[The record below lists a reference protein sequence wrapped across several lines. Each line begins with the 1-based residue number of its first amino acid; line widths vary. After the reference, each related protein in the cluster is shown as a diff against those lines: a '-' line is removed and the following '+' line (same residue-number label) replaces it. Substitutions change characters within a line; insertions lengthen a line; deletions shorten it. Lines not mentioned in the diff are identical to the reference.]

1 VLHRSEHQRE
11 RHHHV
16 LTRLLQARLIP
27 FVRLA
32 RQCFAA
38 LLLCGLSAV
47 TVAQAIAASAD
58 ASPTSTD
65 ASAHVEAEFG
75 QSWERSTSP
84 LVRVSPDGALVQL
97 PGLSKLAGPV
107 SRLLVNG
114 SREWATSGPIQFSA
128 NAVTEVRWSPTAR
141 DLDLAFGT
149 VDVAA
154 RWSVGG
160 ASLGVSPSH
169 TVLGVA
175 GKSFRATDSLRV
187 DWTRPFGDGELWS
200 IRVEPARYR
209 HAVAFADLDADVLA
223 MTGNIRWKF
232 AEFGLD
238 KVELA
243 WGVRRERNRNG
254 YVDLSNRGAHVSLET
269 AWPML
274 GAQWSATVLLQ
285 RTRFDAAGPD
295 GLPARR
301 DRYVSTDLTAE
312 WPLSKS
318 TYLRVS
324 VSNATNHS
332 TPALYE
338 NRHRSIE
345 VSVGAHW

>member
-1 VLHRSEHQRE
+1 MI
-11 RHHHV
+11 
-16 LTRLLQARLIP
+16 A
-27 FVRLA
+27 FVRTA
-32 RQCFAA
+32 RQCVAA
-38 LLLCGLSAV
+38 LTLSGLSAAAA
-47 TVAQAIAASAD
+47 AQGMTAATETSSASD
-58 ASPTSTD
+58 QV
-65 ASAHVEAEFG
+65 SAHVEAEFG
-75 QSWERSTSP
+75 QSWERSSSP

-97 PGLSKLAGPV
+97 PGLSKLTGPV

-114 SREWATSGPIQFSA
+114 SREWATSGSIQFSA

-238 KVELA
+238 KLELA
-243 WGVRRERNRNG
+243 WGLRRERNRNG

-312 WPLSKS
+312 WPLSKT
-318 TYLRVS
+318 TYVRLS

-345 VSVGAHW
+345 MSVGAHW